1 MLQHV
6 TASFVAG
13 VASSAVS
20 TPADVV
26 KTRLMNQA
34 GHAHEYNG
42 VVDAF
47 VGITRQEG
55 FLALCVNCH
64 KQTFFD
70 SSPFLRYRIWVM
82 FDRTAV
88 FTTKYTME

>member
-55 FLALCVNCH
+55 FLALCVALP
-64 KQTFFD
+64 KQPPFG
-70 SSPFLRYRIWVM
+70 SSPFLRYRIGLRLQ
-82 FDRTAV
+82 DSCS
-88 FTTKYTME
+88 YTME

>member
-6 TASFVAG
+6 TASFAAG
-13 VASSAVS
+13 VVSSAVS

-34 GHAHEYNG
+34 GHTHEYSG

-55 FLALCVNCH
+55 ECRLLLRLIGFPPAACLTHKPCVLH
-64 KQTFFD
+64 PQ
-70 SSPFLRYRIWVM
+70 LLH
-82 FDRTAV
+82 
-88 FTTKYTME
+88 FTSTTVL